1 MLIPGIRSRLEAR
14 FGKAIRYSK
23 DCEVLAKSIEKN
35 GLGRISV
42 TTLKR
47 LLGFAKD
54 IEKPRLYT
62 LDVLAGYLGYTDW
75 SSLLADAAK
84 PDAAIS
90 SAASV
95 TVCEDEN
102 DANALQQQ
110 LVITYTTQSID
121 MSRVMALCRQFGKK
135 PVITGFIIE
144 LINFAGKTK
153 NLQFLKQLF
162 TLPHVF
168 NQQLHSQGQLYYIG
182 QSLGIVLR
190 SNPGLADEL
199 CDTYA
204 KDPVAQLILIEWFVD
219 EDYLNGYYG
228 QLLDLY
234 HLQRNKKIQD
244 RIFYFS
250 LKYTQCL
257 HTGDIPGQQQYL
269 KKLRSNRP
277 GKGFHP
283 IPAGRYYGI
292 CIAEDVFQPFN
303 EQSDYYPA
311 CMHYIQANRYED
323 AITFLLFLVR
333 YLYRKGKVDWISG
346 LTHLFECSSSR
357 RTGKEK
363 THWGVKI
370 ENQLQI
376 YLAYGKYISGQN
388 RKAREYISKADPNLF
403 DAFMYKQ
410 IHQDYIQVASMIK

>member
-14 FGKAIRYSK
+14 FGKPIRYSK
-23 DCEVLAKSIEKN
+23 DCEILAKSIEKN
-35 GLGRISV
+35 GFGRISV

-62 LDVLAGYLGYTDW
+62 LDVLAAYLGYTDW

-84 PDAAIS
+84 PDNAIS
-90 SAASV
+90 SEALRD
-95 TVCEDEN
+95 EEN
-102 DANALQQQ
+102 DPNALQQQ

-121 MSRVMALCRQFGKK
+121 MTRVMALCRQYGKK
-135 PVITGFIIE
+135 PVITSFIIE

-162 TLPHVF
+162 TLPYVF
-168 NQQLHSQGQLYYIG
+168 NQQIHSQGQLYYIG

-190 SNPGLADEL
+190 SNPALADEL

-219 EDYLNGYYG
+219 EDYLDGYYG
-228 QLLDLY
+228 QLLDRY

-250 LKYTQCL
+250 LKYSQCL
-257 HTGDIPGQQQYL
+257 QTGDIPGQQQYL
-269 KKLRSNRP
+269 KKLRAHIP
-277 GKGFHP
+277 GPGFHP

-292 CIAEDVFQPFN
+292 CIAEDIYQHFT
-303 EQSDYYPA
+303 EQSVYYPA
-311 CMHYIQANRYED
+311 CMHYIQASRYED
-323 AITFLLFLVR
+323 AITFLIFLLR
-333 YLYRKGKVDWISG
+333 YLYRKGKADWISG
-346 LTHLFECSSSR
+346 LTHLFELTSSR
-357 RTGKEK
+357 RAAKEK

-370 ENQLQI
+370 ENQLLI
-376 YLAYGKYISGQN
+376 YLAYGKYIAGQN

-410 IHQDYIQVASMIK
+410 VHQDYIQVASMIG